1 MPSWKKVIISGSD
14 AELNSLNITTAL
26 TASGLIYPT
35 TDGLPNQAIVTDGA
49 GNLSFNNPYS
59 DNTIVYGK
67 NLSGTTIEKGTP
79 LYFTG
84 SGTAGN
90 LVGVLPADAGN
101 PARMPAG
108 GVAGEQLLDEAEGVV
123 LLDGFING
131 VNTSPFNSG
140 DLVYVAVGGGY
151 TNVRPTGSTG
161 GLPNKVQ
168 ELGYVEKV
176 SDING
181 SGVIKGPGIT
191 NDIPNT
197 YPGYVFVGDA
207 DWVATPIPTSS
218 IQNVVSS
225 SYATTASFAQT
236 SSYVETAQTASYVLN
251 AVSASYA
258 EIFPYTGSAIVT
270 GSLLITGGA
279 EATTVQSNIFLS
291 PQVITEQI
299 IIPSGFNGLIV
310 GNPSLSGSIT
320 VSSGSSVAIT
330 DFTNPTPNLQAVTD
344 VGSTTTNSIT
354 AANFITTSDKRL
366 KSEIKEIKNPF
377 KVLGS
382 IKSYEYIKD
391 GKQDA
396 GFIAQEVQ
404 ETIPYAVFENED
416 GMLTMSDRPML
427 AYLYAAVMELKQ
439 ENEKLKKELK
449 NIKS

>member
-14 AELNSLNITTAL
+14 AELNSLNTTIAL

-35 TDGLPNQAIVTDGA
+35 TDGSNNQSIVTDGA
-49 GNLSFNNPYS
+49 GNLSFGNPSS
-59 DNTIVYGK
+59 DNTVAYGK
-67 NLSGTTIEKGTP
+67 NISGATIEKGTP

-84 SGTAGN
+84 SGTPGN
-90 LVGVLPADAGN
+90 IVGVFPADASD
-101 PARMPAG
+101 PTRMPAG
-108 GVAGEQLLDEAEGVV
+108 GIAGEQLLDEAEGVV

-131 VNTSPFNSG
+131 VNTSAFNSG

-151 TNVRPTGSTG
+151 TNIAPTGSTN
-161 GLPNKVQ
+161 LVQ
-168 ELGYVEKV
+168 ALGYVERIDV
-176 SDING
+176 ANG
-181 SGVIKGPGIT
+181 SGVIKGPGVPRSV
-191 NDIPNT
+191 PNIQQ
-197 YPGYVFVGDA
+197 GYTWVGNA
-207 DWVATPIPTSS
+207 DDVPTPTATSS
-218 IQNVVSS
+218 LNV
-225 SYATTASFAQT
+225 A
-236 SSYVETAQTASYVLN
+236 N
-251 AVSASYA
+251 AVSASFATTASYV
-258 EIFPYTGSAIVT
+258 EIFPYTGSAEITGSLTVT
-270 GSLLITGGA
+270 GSVKS
-279 EATTVQSNIFLS
+279 TTVQSNIFINN
-291 PQVITEQI
+291 QTITDTI
-299 IIPSGFNGLIV
+299 FIPSGSNALIIGPV
-310 GNPSLSGSIT
+310 DISEEIVVEGGGNLY
-320 VSSGSSVAIT
+320 IT

-366 KSEIKEIKNPF
+366 KSKIKTIKNPF
-377 KVLGS
+377 KVLDN

-391 GKQDA
+391 GKKDA